1 MKNFN
6 ECVDKVRGRID
17 NLNNGYTTSQ
27 EQRLQCLSEIM
38 KNTDERSHQIYLKSN
53 ISIDESIVDELMR
66 LLEIGIQN
74 IGHLATDV
82 EIEKILS
89 FEDTYSRLDPLKDQ
103 ISNIRTEIQR
113 AYTTVLFM
121 LGYDCIQ
128 ASILGLEQLRSL
140 TIRAVINE
148 FLHELFDMADAMPRD
163 DMHFIIDTD
172 DMSKQIY
179 LPDINGVMDMI
190 LDAYKAKH

>member
-1 MKNFN
+1 MHTGF
-6 ECVDKVRGRID
+6 
-17 NLNNGYTTSQ
+17 
-27 EQRLQCLSEIM
+27 
-38 KNTDERSHQIYLKSN
+38 
-53 ISIDESIVDELMR
+53 
-66 LLEIGIQN
+66 
-74 IGHLATDV
+74 
-82 EIEKILS
+82 
-89 FEDTYSRLDPLKDQ
+89 YSRF
-103 ISNIRTEIQR
+103 RT
-113 AYTTVLFM
+113 
-121 LGYDCIQ
+121 
-128 ASILGLEQLRSL
+128 ASFL